1 MHKFSRVR
9 LLFLLVAGA
18 ALLAACTPKSVSTD
32 EQAATDRT
40 VYAESFGPDSPDE
53 TLDPELAADPKS
65 DDSTL
70 TEAEQT
76 VLNSRFGL
84 LFDLEPHESKEVEQ
98 YLKYFTHKARRTFE
112 RWLKRSEPY
121 LPYVRKTLTRHGL
134 PQDLVLLPFTESGYN
149 PKAYSWAG
157 AGGMWQFMPYTG
169 RKYGL
174 KVDWWIDERRDPYK
188 ATEAAA
194 KYLKELHERFGDWY
208 LALAAYNAGEG
219 KISRALKKTNSDD
232 FFELCKK
239 NRRLSRRSRLRKET
253 RHYVPKFIAISKIFQ
268 NLDMLGF
275 EPVRW
280 DQDKE
285 TVAVAIPGGTD
296 LLALARAG
304 KMSWREFH
312 EMNPAFRRQVSPPDF
327 KATAHLPVDRADKM
341 MAYLANPSSRPYA
354 GYVRYRI
361 RSGDSWWRISR
372 KFGVPI
378 SVLKKVNNR
387 RSNTLRP
394 GRYVMVPGR
403 GSARAI
409 ASSGTSPIP
418 TSGRYK
424 VRRGDSWWTISR
436 KFGVSINRLKS
447 ANNRRSNTLRIGQIV
462 RIPGSK
468 ASASKKYA
476 SASTKKRAIAA
487 KKGNYVVKRG
497 DSLWSISKRYRIS
510 VSTLKSAN
518 GLGSSRLKPG
528 MKLFIPDHSSAATR
542 TAAKKAES
550 AKAAQLVRYKVRRG
564 DTLSKIARRFG
575 VRISDLRRWNSLNR
589 KGTIYAGQRLKVYVQ

>member
-1 MHKFSRVR
+1 MHNFKSIRF
-9 LLFLLVAGA
+9 LLFFTASA
-18 ALLAACTPKSVSTD
+18 MFLAACTPKNVTTD
-32 EQAATDRT
+32 EQAASDQT
-40 VYAESFGPDSPDE
+40 VYAESFGPKSADE
-53 TLDPELAADPKS
+53 SLDPELEADPQS
-65 DDSTL
+65 DNSSL

-121 LPYVRKTLTRHGL
+121 LPHVRKTLTRYGL

-157 AGGMWQFMPYTG
+157 AGGMWQFMPFTG

-174 KVDWWIDERRDPYK
+174 KVNWWIDERRDPYK
-188 ATEAAA
+188 STEAAA
-194 KYLKELHERFGDWY
+194 KYLKELYARFGDWY

-219 KISRALKKTNSDD
+219 KISRALKKTNTKD
-232 FFELCKK
+232 FFELCEN
-239 NRRLSRRSRLRKET
+239 NRKLSRRSRLRKET
-253 RHYVPKFIAISKIFQ
+253 QHYVPKFIAISKIFQ

-280 DQDKE
+280 NQNKD

-312 EMNPAFRRQVSPPDF
+312 ELNPAFRRQVSPPDF
-327 KATAHLPVDRADKM
+327 KATAHLPVDKADKM
-341 MAYLANPSSRPYA
+341 IAYLANPSSRPYA
-354 GYVRYRI
+354 GYVRYLVRG
-361 RSGDSWWRISR
+361 GDSWWRISR

-378 SVLKKVNNR
+378 SVLKKVNNTR
-387 RSNTLRP
+387 TNILRP
-394 GRYVMVPGR
+394 GHHVMVPGR
-403 GSARAI
+403 GSSKAI
-409 ASSGTSPIP
+409 ASSGTKSVP

-436 KFGVSINRLKS
+436 KFGVSVSRLKA
-447 ANNRRSNTLRIGQIV
+447 ANNRRGNTLRIGQQV
-462 RIPGSK
+462 NIPKNGKTS
-468 ASASKKYA
+468 SAYA
-476 SASTKKRAIAA
+476 STSTKKRALAA
-487 KKGNYVVKRG
+487 KKGNYIVKQG
-497 DSLWSISKRYRIS
+497 DSLWSISKRYRMS

-518 GLGSSRLKPG
+518 GLGSNSLKPG
-528 MKLFIPDHSSAATR
+528 MKLFIPDHSKAATR
-542 TAAKKAES
+542 TAAKKAEN
-550 AKAAQLVRYKVRRG
+550 AKTAQLVRYKVRRG

-575 VRISDLRRWNSLNR
+575 VRISDLRRWNGLNR
-589 KGTIYAGQRLKVYVQ
+589 KGTIYTGQRIKVYIR